1 MTMFDMSTP
10 DVDKKLQE
18 IEDEDMRSVMV
29 EQGYSEEQIKIA
41 IRNTHLLDEIN
52 SLKEILCEPEEIV
65 STLQEKGWEKE
76 EIEKFK
82 HELEIEYNKALNA
95 VVQLPPVIMTGGIFV
110 LIFKKG
116 QGKRYEK
123 IIYQSANER
132 KV

>member
-52 SLKEILCEPEEIV
+52 SLKEILCEPEEI
-65 STLQEKGWEKE
+65 
-76 EIEKFK
+76 EKFK

-95 VVQLPPVIMTGGIFV
+95 VV
-110 LIFKKG
+110 
-116 QGKRYEK
+116 
-123 IIYQSANER
+123 
-132 KV
+132 

>member
-95 VVQLPPVIMTGGIFV
+95 VV
-110 LIFKKG
+110 
-116 QGKRYEK
+116 
-123 IIYQSANER
+123 
-132 KV
+132 

>member
-65 STLQEKGWEKE
+65 STLQE

-95 VVQLPPVIMTGGIFV
+95 VV
-110 LIFKKG
+110 
-116 QGKRYEK
+116 
-123 IIYQSANER
+123 
-132 KV
+132 